1 MLDRILSPKTSN
13 TNREDCLSC
22 RIVGGAGLSFLAI
35 YILNK
40 TYQRRHQMN
49 KWTTIGSASLGSF
62 ILSIGGLRLLGINFK
77 QFNNNTDNNNKH
89 ENNN

>member
-1 MLDRILSPKTSN
+1 MLDRILSSKTSN
-13 TNREDCLSC
+13 RKSEDCLSC

-35 YILNK
+35 YILSK

-49 KWTTIGSASLGSF
+49 KWTTIGSAGLGSF

-77 QFNNNTDNNNKH
+77 QFNNNNNNKH
-89 ENNN
+89 KNN